1 MYSDK
6 EERLFV
12 KIVLIEKLREKFSP
26 FTNVSCYANKPYIKS
41 NHVQKRQS
49 FIYFTFLLVCV
60 EKSYNSIFSP
70 FVEMNAYWLSA

>member
-12 KIVLIEKLREKFSP
+12 KIVLEESYFEKLREKFSP

-49 FIYFTFLLVCV
+49 FIYFAF
-60 EKSYNSIFSP
+60 Y
-70 FVEMNAYWLSA
+70 